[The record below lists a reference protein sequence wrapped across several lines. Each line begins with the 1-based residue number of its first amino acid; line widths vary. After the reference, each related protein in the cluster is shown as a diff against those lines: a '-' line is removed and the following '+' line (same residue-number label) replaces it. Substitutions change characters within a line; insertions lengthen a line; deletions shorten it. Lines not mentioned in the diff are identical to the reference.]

1 MEEDRLG
8 KVEQRLDR
16 LEQFV
21 ADAFVRSESRM
32 ERLERNMER
41 LEGNMQRLEGNME
54 RLEANLQRLQRDV
67 ARYVRIGARQ
77 ILSLR
82 EAQARTEARL
92 DRLVETVD
100 KLSLRLEEVA
110 DKLDGLIGYV
120 NGLSRPGGQPPSEPR
135 NPA

>member
-8 KVEQRLDR
+8 KVEQRLER

-41 LEGNMQRLEGNME
+41 LESNMGRLERNME
-54 RLEANLQRLQRDV
+54 HFERNLQRLQRDV

-110 DKLDGLIGYV
+110 DRLDGLIGYV
-120 NGLSRPGGQPPSEPR
+120 NGLPRPGGQPPSEPR
-135 NPA
+135 SPA